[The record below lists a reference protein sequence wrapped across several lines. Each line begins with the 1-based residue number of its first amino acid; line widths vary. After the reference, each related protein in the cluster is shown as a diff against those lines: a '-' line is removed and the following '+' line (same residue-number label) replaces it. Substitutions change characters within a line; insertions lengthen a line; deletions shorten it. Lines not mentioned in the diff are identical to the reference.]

1 MRLQRLRLV
10 PCISTVRSPMSM
22 GRKPTMTRHSFL
34 MSAAALLL
42 AVSCATTGAFAG
54 AAHTKPAEK
63 PKDVF
68 AQLKFRDLGPAIA
81 GGRVTAVA
89 GIPGNPEVYYVG
101 AAGGGVFET
110 SNGGLSW
117 KPIFKH
123 EATSSIG
130 AIAVAPSNPSLVW
143 VGTGEANNRNDV
155 IPGAGVYLSTDGGK
169 TWRRMGLKNV
179 GQIGRIVIDP
189 HDPSHVVV
197 AAVGQ
202 EWTPNADRGIFV
214 TTDGGRTWRK
224 SLYVNDRTG
233 AIDVAMQPDNG
244 QVLFAATW
252 QTLRRPWTLHDG
264 GPGSGIWRSTDGGET
279 WKRLRKGLPA
289 GTIGRI
295 GLAIAP
301 SDPDRVYAL
310 LEAPIGDGTLF
321 VTNDLGAHWHQVS
334 DNHAYNVRGFYFS
347 TLEVAPNDA
356 NRLYF
361 MGLQLLESNDGG
373 KTARVIDSSV
383 HVDHHA
389 LWIDPANPKRMIQ
402 GNDGGAYLSL
412 DGGKSWRFLD
422 GLPIE
427 QAYMVSADNRTP
439 YDLCTGLQDNS
450 AWCGPS
456 SSLSDSVVSGQDWYV
471 VAGGDGE
478 YAVPAPSDPNIIYA
492 DSEDGAITRFD
503 RKTKQSLFIMP
514 YLHGPGYVDDLP
526 PYAQKI
532 RFNWTPPIAVDPRN
546 ANTVY
551 IGGNALLKSVDG
563 GLHWK
568 AISPDLTRNDKSKQR
583 LPGGPIH
590 YDISGAETYDTILSV
605 QIAPSNPQVIWVGTD
620 DGLVSVTRNGGGSW
634 SKITPPDAP
643 AWARVYQI
651 DVSPTH
657 PGTAY
662 VAFDAHE
669 LGNDK
674 AYAYATT
681 DYGHRWRAIAGN
693 LPDDASVMVVRADP
707 RDSQVL
713 AAGTM
718 RGVWISR
725 DNGRRWLQLKANLP
739 TMPIFD
745 LKFVRGDLVL
755 ATHGRGLWVL
765 DHFAPVAELDPQA
778 VPKQVKLF
786 TPSTGIE
793 FQRWSRGE
801 GAEPSFVTPN
811 APDGLVIDYSLPKAL
826 KPNKHEKA
834 LHHTPVRIEIRD
846 STGELI
852 ATRYGKA
859 KYGVNR
865 YVWNMHYDKPA
876 ATDFAPWPL
885 EGSAPAWAQTAEPE
899 VLPGTYTVSVTAGGH
914 TDTATARVIADPNQP
929 PALAAQRRSLKLALE
944 ARAQV
949 DAMNRM
955 LNRISAMQSQLAA
968 YRKTVEA
975 DASGIDPSL
984 HALAKAR
991 APLLARGEALGE
1003 ALGKLKSSVYNP
1015 KVQHKVIE
1023 DNLHQLTD
1031 LHDAL
1036 ELNASQLASLGVQ
1049 APTGPLLRIES
1060 ELTGE
1065 LNAKLA
1071 AYNDLLSGE
1080 VAAYDKA
1087 AYAAGAPTLAGGKPI
1102 TVAPAPA
1109 IH

>member
-1 MRLQRLRLV
+1 
-10 PCISTVRSPMSM
+10 
-22 GRKPTMTRHSFL
+22 MTRHSL
-34 MSAAALLL
+34 LTRAAAVLL
-42 AVSCATTGAFAG
+42 AVGCATTLAVAG
-54 AAHTKPAEK
+54 TAGTQAPAEK

-68 AQLKFRDLGPAIA
+68 AHLKFRNLGPAIG
-81 GGRVTAVA
+81 GGRVAAVA
-89 GIPGNPEVYYVG
+89 GIPGDPQVYYVG
-101 AAGGGVFET
+101 SAGGGVFKT
-110 SNGGLSW
+110 TDGGLDW

-130 AIAVAPSNPSLVW
+130 AIAIAPSNPNLVW
-143 VGTGEANNRNDV
+143 VGTGEANIRNDV
-155 IPGAGVYLSTDGGK
+155 IPGAGVYLSTDAGK

-189 HDPSHVVV
+189 HDPDHVVV
-197 AAVGQ
+197 AALGQ
-202 EWTPNADRGIFV
+202 EWTPGPDRGVYV
-214 TTDGGRTWRK
+214 TTDGGKTWRK
-224 SLYVNDRTG
+224 SLYVNEHTG
-233 AIDVAMQPDNG
+233 AIDVAMQPGNG

-252 QTLRRPWTLHDG
+252 QALRRPWTLHDG

-279 WKRLRKGLPA
+279 WTRLRKGLPK

-301 SDPDRVYAL
+301 SDPQRVYAL
-310 LEAPIGDGTLF
+310 LEAPIGKGTLF
-321 VTNDLGAHWHQVS
+321 VTNDLGDHWQEVS
-334 DNHAYNVRGFYFS
+334 DNHAYNVRGFYFT
-347 TLEVAPNDA
+347 TLEVAPDDPD
-356 NRLYF
+356 RIYF
-361 MGLQLLESNDGG
+361 MGFQLLESDDGG
-373 KTARVIDSSV
+373 KTARVIDEPV

-389 LWIDPANPKRMIQ
+389 LWIDPTHPKRMIQ

-427 QAYMVSADNRTP
+427 QAYMVAADSRTP

-456 SSLSDSVVSGQDWYV
+456 SSLADNVVSGQDWFV

-478 YAVPAPSDPNIIYA
+478 YAVPAPSNPNVIYA

-514 YLHGPGYVDDLP
+514 YLHGPGYVNDLATF
-526 PYAQKI
+526 AQKI
-532 RFNWTPPIAVDPRN
+532 RFNWTPPIAVDPRD

-551 IGGNALLKSVDG
+551 IGGNVLLKSSDG
-563 GLHWK
+563 GINWK
-568 AISPDLTRNDKSKQR
+568 TISPDLTRNDKSKQQ
-583 LPGGPIH
+583 LTGGPIH
-590 YDISGAETYDTILSV
+590 YDLSGAETYDTILSIQV
-605 QIAPSNPQVIWVGTD
+605 AKSDPSVIWVGTD
-620 DGLVSVTRNGGGSW
+620 DGLVSVTRDGGGSW
-634 SKITPPDAP
+634 SKVTPAHAP

-651 DVSPTH
+651 DVSPTQ
-657 PGTAY
+657 PGVAY

-669 LGNDK
+669 LGDNK
-674 AYAYATT
+674 PYAYATT
-681 DYGHRWRAIAGN
+681 DYGRHWRAIGAG

-725 DNGRRWLQLKANLP
+725 DGGRHWLQLKSNLP
-739 TMPIFD
+739 TLPVFD

-765 DHFAPVAELDPQA
+765 DHFAPVAQLDPQA
-778 VPKQVKLF
+778 LPKQVELF
-786 TPSTGIE
+786 APGTGIE

-811 APDGLVIDYSLPKAL
+811 APNGVVIDYSLPKML
-826 KPNKHEKA
+826 KADKRQKA
-834 LHHTPVRIEIRD
+834 LHQTPVKIEIRD
-846 STGELI
+846 ATGELI
-852 ATRYGKA
+852 ATRYGKSQ
-859 KYGVNR
+859 YGVNR
-865 YVWNMHYDKPA
+865 YVWDMQYDRPTA
-876 ATDFAPWPL
+876 IDFVPQPL
-885 EGSAPAWAQTAEPE
+885 EGKPPAWAQTPSPE
-899 VLPGTYTVSVTAGGH
+899 VMPGTYSVSVTVDGH
-914 TDTATARVIADPNQP
+914 TATASARVIADPNHP
-929 PALAAQRRSLKLALE
+929 PATAAQRRSLELALE
-944 ARAQV
+944 ARAQM

-955 LNRISAMQSQLAA
+955 LNRIGAMQSQLGS

-975 DASGIDPSL
+975 QGNGID
-984 HALAKAR
+984 AAERAQAKME
-991 APLLARGEALGE
+991 APLLAQGEALDKE
-1003 ALGKLKSSVYNP
+1003 LGKLKDSVYDP
-1015 KVQHKVIE
+1015 KVQHKVAE
-1023 DNLHQLTD
+1023 DSLHQLTD

-1036 ELNASQLASLGVQ
+1036 ETNASVLAVLGVQ
-1049 APTGPLLRIES
+1049 APTAPLLAIES

-1065 LNAKLA
+1065 LDAKLA
-1071 AYNDLLSGE
+1071 AYNALLSGD

-1087 AYAAGAPTLAGGKPI
+1087 AYAAGAPTLAAGKPI
-1102 TVAPAPA
+1102 AAAAPPP